1 MVSPISFLRSTLVT
15 LEAENI
21 FLHFITE
28 LKIHQF
34 LIWHMRLS
42 TLLILAVYSNGLAHL
57 EVSVAQLQSIRT
69 RRSEV
74 HDSAFFLCLVLVT
87 GSKKKLFS
95 YVSKKNKRK
104 CATFQKLLK
113 QSSK

>member
-28 LKIHQF
+28 LKIHHF

-42 TLLILAVYSNGLAHL
+42 TLMILAVCSNGLAHL
-57 EVSVAQLQSIRT
+57 EVSVAQLQSIRA

-74 HDSAFFLCLVLVT
+74 HDLAFFLCLVLVT
-87 GSKKKLFS
+87 GSKKKTILICKQEKQEKVYDFS
-95 YVSKKNKRK
+95 EAFEAV
-104 CATFQKLLK
+104 
-113 QSSK
+113 

>member
-1 MVSPISFLRSTLVT
+1 MVSPISFLRSKLVT

-57 EVSVAQLQSIRT
+57 EVSVAQLQSIRA

-87 GSKKKLFS
+87 GSEKKTILICKQEKQEKVCDFS
-95 YVSKKNKRK
+95 EAFEAV
-104 CATFQKLLK
+104 
-113 QSSK
+113 

>member
-1 MVSPISFLRSTLVT
+1 MSPISFLRSTFVT

-28 LKIHQF
+28 LKIHHF

-42 TLLILAVYSNGLAHL
+42 TLLILAVHSNGLAHL
-57 EVSVAQLQSIRT
+57 ELSVAQLQSIRA

-74 HDSAFFLCLVLVT
+74 HDSAIFLCLVLVT

-104 CATFQKLLK
+104 CATFQNLLK
-113 QSSK
+113 QSNK